1 MLSMVSPEGCSL
13 TDLAKLEEAAAV
25 LKAVAHP
32 VRLRIVELLEAGEM
46 TVTELLTCLGT
57 QQAYTSQ
64 QLNILK
70 VRGVV
75 AARRNGN
82 QIHYSIAHPG
92 AIKVIHCIRGQNG
105 SETEQQQPGSSDA
118 EKSRPTNVAPAS
130 EIPARLRTN
139 R

>member
-1 MLSMVSPEGCSL
+1 MVSSEGCSL
-13 TDLAKLEEAAAV
+13 TDVAKLEEAAAV

-32 VRLRIVELLEAGEM
+32 VRLRIVELLETGEK

-70 VRGVV
+70 SRGVV

-92 AIKVIHCIRGQNG
+92 AIKVIQCIRGYNNH
-105 SETEQQQPGSSDA
+105 ETEHRESGQGETQ
-118 EKSRPTNVAPAS
+118 
-130 EIPARLRTN
+130 
-139 R
+139 

>member
-1 MLSMVSPEGCSL
+1 MMSPEGCSL
-13 TDLAKLEEAAAV
+13 TDLARLEEAAAV

-32 VRLRIVELLEAGEM
+32 VRLRIVELLEGGEM
-46 TVTELLTCLGT
+46 TVTELVTCLGT

-70 VRGVV
+70 SRGVV

-92 AIKVIHCIRGQNG
+92 AIKVIHCIRGQ
-105 SETEQQQPGSSDA
+105 SSYAAEQQEPGGRTA
-118 EKSRPTNVAPAS
+118 ETLRPIHDPSTTGNPH
-130 EIPARLRTN
+130 
-139 R
+139 